1 MVTTVSARSQQASD
15 SSVAVAIRVRHG
27 ACCSDSSPGTIVT
40 GQWYVSCGECSVTN
54 HEDQSAEY
62 CSGGRFKYDDDL
74 VIVTGDYVTCDVI
87 VTDDYVTRDAGFE
100 CYPAATLE
108 HRADTAEDADTD
120 STVGHRRHGDVADGA
135 EVDDVSSFA
144 VSDDVENG
152 ASNERIVGRVAAVSA
167 TDDVIQYTTN
177 QHCRQR
183 RRLLDGTKT
192 RDVIRFTDDT
202 VSVVCCYSNE
212 QCDRT
217 SERDVTVGQLP
228 RTRCRH
234 VHATGY
240 DYCTETDDGDG
251 TLSHAYVGVNS
262 CTETRDVTNDAV
274 SECSHS
280 I

>member
-1 MVTTVSARSQQASD
+1 VDTTVSARSHQASD

-27 ACCSDSSPGTIVT
+27 TCYSDSSPGIIVT
-40 GQWYVSCGECSVTN
+40 GQWYVSYGECSVTN

-62 CSGGRFKYDDDL
+62 CSGCRFKYDDDL
-74 VIVTGDYVTCDVI
+74 VI

-108 HRADTAEDADTD
+108 HRADTTEDTDTD
-120 STVGHRRHGDVADGA
+120 STVRHRRHGDVADCA

-144 VSDDVENG
+144 VSDDVENA
-152 ASNERIVGRVAAVSA
+152 ASNERVVGRVAAVSA
-167 TDDVIQYTTN
+167 TDDVVQYATN
-177 QHCRQR
+177 QHCRQHR
-183 RRLLDGTKT
+183 RFHDGTKT
-192 RDVIRFTDDT
+192 RDVIRFSDDT
-202 VSVVCCYSNE
+202 VSAVCCCDNE

-228 RTRCRH
+228 PTRCRH
-234 VHATGY
+234 VHTTGY

-251 TLSHAYVGVNS
+251 TVSHASVGVNS

-274 SECSHS
+274 SVSSYS